1 MVNTV
6 KVKVTFLAP
15 RHAYEVA
22 SLHISM
28 KIILMLLKIVK
39 GIIINIKV
47 FIISRCAGMEDRFV
61 LGTNELILIQVQVL
75 LSV

>member
-1 MVNTV
+1 MFVI
-6 KVKVTFLAP
+6 FIDP

-22 SLHISM
+22 SLHI
-28 KIILMLLKIVK
+28 KYKNYFNVIIVK

>member
-1 MVNTV
+1 
-6 KVKVTFLAP
+6 
-15 RHAYEVA
+15 
-22 SLHISM
+22 M

>member
-1 MVNTV
+1 VFV
-6 KVKVTFLAP
+6 IFLAP
-15 RHAYEVA
+15 RYAYEVA
-22 SLHISM
+22 SLHI
-28 KIILMLLKIVK
+28 KYKNYFNVIIVK